1 MLRRLRKKIR
11 RQWKDMLR
19 KNRLLKRIFR
29 TFAEGPFFSETFL
42 MRVFLI

>member
-19 KNRLLKRIFR
+19 KNRLLKGIFR
-29 TFAEGPFFSETFL
+29 TFAEGPFSQRLFL
-42 MRVFLI
+42 CAFLI